1 MTKAAKI
8 QTCANAP
15 PKDYS
20 WLELGCFKEVLS
32 EEPRSQAGDPKKS
45 VAAPTRA
52 LKLNNNKFST
62 WEGFGNVVAEISD
75 AQNLHW
81 VDLSF
86 NSLTTIDEVITSFP
100 TLCTL
105 YLHANAIKH
114 LSELDKLSKLEHLKS
129 LTLHGNPIES
139 DNQTPASK
147 ERYRNKIISM
157 LPRLAKLD
165 FTPVTKL
172 DREKAMIWRANKK
185 RRAQNKAKK

>member
-1 MTKAAKI
+1 MRPARR
-8 QTCANAP
+8 
-15 PKDYS
+15 
-20 WLELGCFKEVLS
+20 L
-32 EEPRSQAGDPKKS
+32 R
-45 VAAPTRA
+45 
-52 LKLNNNKFST
+52 
-62 WEGFGNVVAEISD
+62 
-75 AQNLHW
+75 W

-157 LPRLAKLD
+157 LPRMATQRPTLVPL
-165 FTPVTKL
+165 TPPLMLPLVVCVCVL
-172 DREKAMIWRANKK
+172 RALTLWV
-185 RRAQNKAKK
+185 ALP